1 MLCIELSQ
9 LLLLRC
15 EFSEELVESA
25 LQEELEFDLPQHEE
39 SSASILLRSFFSAF
53 HSRHGEAMNEIGCG
67 EIFPSPMLDLY
78 RFGRSCCQGAPLACL
93 RFFNKRSA

>member
-39 SSASILLRSFFSAF
+39 SSTSILLRSLFSAF
-53 HSRHGEAMNEIGCG
+53 HSRHGEEMNEIGCG
-67 EIFPSPMLDLY
+67 EIFPSSLLDLY
-78 RFGRSCCQGAPLACL
+78 RFERSCCQGAPLACL